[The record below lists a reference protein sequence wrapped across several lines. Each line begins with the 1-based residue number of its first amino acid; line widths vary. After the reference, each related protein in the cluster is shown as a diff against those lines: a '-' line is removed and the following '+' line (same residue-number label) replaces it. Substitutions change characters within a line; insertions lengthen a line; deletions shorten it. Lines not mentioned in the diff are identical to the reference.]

1 MQVGELWQEMLG
13 VVCCFELGLIGW
25 RHCLRIDNCPVNL
38 IEPGVRLDLLSICR
52 PTAQTLRRVLM
63 QEFDA
68 QILSFVR
75 YEAIVKPRLCILNIL
90 IELLA
95 VL

>member
-1 MQVGELWQEMLG
+1 
-13 VVCCFELGLIGW
+13 
-25 RHCLRIDNCPVNL
+25 
-38 IEPGVRLDLLSICR
+38 
-52 PTAQTLRRVLM
+52 M

-90 IELLA
+90 VELLA
-95 VL
+95 VFRIEGWEADKHLVNDGSKGPPIRGLPVTLSLEHLGREVLGGAAKGLGLAMSCDSHL